1 VNKKLYVSNLAFAI
15 SDSKLE
21 ELFGSVGQVVSAKV
35 ITDRDTGRSKG
46 FGFVEMSTEAE
57 AVDAI
62 AKLNGTEVEG
72 RSIGVSEARPQ
83 VPRENRGGYGGGYNS
98 GRGGP
103 RGRSA
108 ADSGFNRS
116 FY

>member
-46 FGFVEMSTEAE
+46 FGFVEMSTEEE
-57 AVDAI
+57 AVNAI

-83 VPRENRGGYGGGYNS
+83 VPRENRGGGYGGGGYNS
-98 GRGGP
+98 SRGGS
-103 RGRSA
+103 RGRS
-108 ADSGFNRS
+108 DSGFNRS
-116 FY
+116 FF